1 MLRFN
6 CMESILFNSGTFTTK
21 LETRIKIQG
30 GHEVDGTPLYVAVGK
45 INGVDA
51 IGKVSIL

>member
-1 MLRFN
+1 M
-6 CMESILFNSGTFTTK
+6 
-21 LETRIKIQG
+21 IKIQG

-51 IGKVSIL
+51 IGKVSNAYCKKKKRD

>member
-1 MLRFN
+1 MVQVVQVVQEGKVFSLDD
-6 CMESILFNSGTFTTK
+6 MHQK
-21 LETRIKIQG
+21 MIKIQG